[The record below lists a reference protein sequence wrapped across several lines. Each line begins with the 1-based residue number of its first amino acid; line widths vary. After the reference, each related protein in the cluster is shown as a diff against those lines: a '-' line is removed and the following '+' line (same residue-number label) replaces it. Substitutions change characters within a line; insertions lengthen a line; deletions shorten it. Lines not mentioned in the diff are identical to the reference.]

1 MLENT
6 RNVMAKSP
14 PTPTQMADIARIA
27 NVSVSTVSRALA
39 GSTLVNDSTRQRI
52 VELAKSMRFSVN
64 VGAQN
69 LRKGN
74 SRTIAVVLPRSDA
87 DIQPVSDPFFIT
99 LLGAIADTLTS
110 RGYDMLLTRVDEEK
124 IDEIDGIVSSG
135 RALGVIVIGQWLHHF
150 ALASLA
156 RRGTPI
162 AVWGAALPGSSYFT
176 VGSDNRL
183 GGRLATEHLLA
194 QGRSK
199 IMFLG
204 DTRLPEVALR
214 FEGYRDALIGEGHR
228 VTPGLT
234 AAVPFEAVAAR
245 RSLSDLIAHTSDF
258 DALFAASDV
267 IAITAISLL
276 AAHGRRVPEDVAVV
290 GYDDL
295 PLASL
300 VHPSLSSVRQPM
312 TEASEAL
319 VDGVLAARAGAAVT
333 TVLLQT
339 QLVARESSAVGAK
352 SVAKRSRRSR

>member
-1 MLENT
+1 
-6 RNVMAKSP
+6 
-14 PTPTQMADIARIA
+14 MADIAQIA

-39 GSTLVNDSTRQRI
+39 GSPLVNAATRKRI
-52 VELAKSMRFSVN
+52 TELAKSMRFTVN

-74 SRTIAVVLPRSDA
+74 TKTIAVVLPRSDA

-99 LLGAIADTLTS
+99 LLGAIADTLTT

-124 IDEIDGIVSSG
+124 IDEIENIVSSG

-150 ALASLA
+150 ALTALA
-156 RRGTPI
+156 RRGAPI
-162 AVWGAALPGSSYFT
+162 AVWGAELPGSSYFT

-214 FEGYRDALIGEGHR
+214 FEGYRDALIAAGHR

-234 AAVPFEAVAAR
+234 AAVPFEATAAR
-245 RSLSDLIAHTSDF
+245 RSLADLIAHTQDF
-258 DALFAASDV
+258 DAMFAASDV
-267 IAITAISLL
+267 IAITAIALL
-276 AAHGRRVPEDVAVV
+276 SASGRRVPQDVAVV

-295 PLASL
+295 PLAGL
-300 VHPSLSSVRQPM
+300 VHPTLTSVRQPM
-312 TEASEAL
+312 AEASVAL
-319 VDGVLAARAGAAVT
+319 VDSVLAAKDGLPAT
-333 TVLLQT
+333 TVLLPT
-339 QLVARESSAVGAK
+339 QLVARESSAVSDILTPKRRAAK
-352 SVAKRSRRSR
+352 PSTPQNTRS